1 MAWNY
6 FKIRKALGIRKR
18 VRGRAAPQRLLP
30 AMRHPKRV
38 LAQWK
43 LSPAVYSQSNS
54 CFFCL
59 NMRRRFRFRFRF
71 RFLDPILVSKVPDDS
86 ATDRSLR
93 SLGSLHQGL
102 WEAELLL
109 ENIATRNIR
118 KFDVLIETSEEDN
131 ALMDW

>member
-1 MAWNY
+1 M
-6 FKIRKALGIRKR
+6 IRYK
-18 VRGRAAPQRLLP
+18 Q
-30 AMRHPKRV
+30 
-38 LAQWK
+38 
-43 LSPAVYSQSNS
+43 
-54 CFFCL
+54 
-59 NMRRRFRFRFRF
+59 
-71 RFLDPILVSKVPDDS
+71 

-131 ALMDW
+131 ALMD